1 MGPDTGGGKSQALPE
16 EGVVL
21 AARILG
27 LGGAAEVGGMGQQVP
42 LLTALT
48 GCQSLLKSRA
58 HLRSS
63 VGRQMGPG
71 LIFLDSVRLG
81 G

>member
-1 MGPDTGGGKSQALPE
+1 MGPAPGGGRSQPLPE

-27 LGGAAEVGGMGQQVP
+27 QGGAAEVGGAGQQVP

-48 GCQSLLKSRA
+48 GCQSPLKSRA

-63 VGRQMGPG
+63 VGRQMGPS